1 MISSITNC
9 DCVIFLLP
17 LLHSLDVKIWWSLR
31 FENVKV
37 NKISCCSHSPAGH
50 LITKIKWILCVFP
63 GVAWHVNIYSP
74 LWFCVHIPSLRC
86 HSLSSHKNVFFT
98 RFRKL
103 VRSVDF
109 FLSEPRQSL
118 WYLIIISNSL
128 FSVTSYA
135 LQLIRIKHLLDF
147 SKCDD
152 WSIQAKNIILKF
164 YFV

>member
-1 MISSITNC
+1 MISLITNC

-17 LLHSLDVKIWWSLR
+17 LLHSLDVKIWWSLC

-50 LITKIKWILCVFP
+50 LITKIKWIFCVFP

-74 LWFCVHIPSLRC
+74 LWFCVHIPPSDVIHYQAIKMFFSRDFV
-86 HSLSSHKNVFFT
+86 SSWGRLTFFW
-98 RFRKL
+98 
-103 VRSVDF
+103 
-109 FLSEPRQSL
+109 SEPRQSL

-128 FSVTSYA
+128 FSVTSSA

-164 YFV
+164 HFV